1 MCSNVQWNRKRKQKF
16 VLFIPSSS
24 SGEIRRG
31 GSHLGGERQSRR
43 KLISRHLML
52 EHLMDLFR
60 TPPHDND
67 SVRWNWMLTND
78 KTENW
83 HLSKGGRARLFLL
96 KAAGFFFSLS
106 GESTKFTARDK
117 ITFAHSVCTR
127 IGGHWHEEKCF
138 PMKILFHDFP
148 FVFIQAQK
156 RDHWWSGAWLAYV
169 VAKGF
174 RFPGGLIVAD
184 TSIKLSTELFI
195 SGQLSPHQPLIRS
208 AERSVLSEARIKR
221 PCFVS
226 FAGIEQYSANPHLH
240 PPSRAAPAAALAFGE
255 MWKMT

>member
-16 VLFIPSSS
+16 VLFIQPSS

-43 KLISRHLML
+43 KLISRNLL
-52 EHLMDLFR
+52 GHLMDLFR

-83 HLSKGGRARLFLL
+83 HLSKGGRARLFFL

-106 GESTKFTARDK
+106 GESTEFTARDK

-156 RDHWWSGAWLAYV
+156 RDHWWSGAWLA
-169 VAKGF
+169 
-174 RFPGGLIVAD
+174 
-184 TSIKLSTELFI
+184 
-195 SGQLSPHQPLIRS
+195 
-208 AERSVLSEARIKR
+208 
-221 PCFVS
+221 
-226 FAGIEQYSANPHLH
+226 
-240 PPSRAAPAAALAFGE
+240 
-255 MWKMT
+255 